1 MYWGFAQHSIHC
13 FSTAYPLFCAAGKT
27 HGLLAV
33 GGGERGC
40 YDWRMD
46 QRTHFGFEAVSSAE
60 KRQRVM
66 GVFSSVAEK
75 YDLMNDLMSGGLHRL
90 WKRRMVSVAALRAD
104 SRILDV
110 AAGSGDI
117 AMGLLN
123 KVDALKKI
131 GSGLESRTK
140 QGLKQRVR
148 DSRPDPIFDAGRV
161 VLTDL
166 NGPMLREG
174 ARRMI
179 DAGLLPGRADCIQS
193 DGTKLPFA
201 DNVFGVVS
209 IAFGIRNFVD
219 IEAGLAEF
227 YRVLAP
233 GGQFICLEF
242 SRPVLP
248 LLDIAYDAWSFNI
261 IPQIGEWVTGDRASY
276 QYLVESIRR
285 FPDQERFAGLVR
297 RAGFE
302 LVKFENMT
310 GGVVALHRG
319 YKI

>member
-1 MYWGFAQHSIHC
+1 MEQ
-13 FSTAYPLFCAAGKT
+13 
-27 HGLLAV
+27 
-33 GGGERGC
+33 
-40 YDWRMD
+40 
-46 QRTHFGFEAVSSAE
+46 QTHFGFETVSPTE

-66 GVFSSVAEK
+66 SVFSSVAGK

-90 WKRRMVSVAALRAD
+90 WKRRMMHVAAVRYGSRA
-104 SRILDV
+104 LDV

-117 AMGLLN
+117 AIGLL
-123 KVDALKKI
+123 KKM
-131 GSGLESRTK
+131 GSGLESHTNQEMK
-140 QGLKQRVR
+140 KKVR
-148 DSRPDPIFDAGRV
+148 DSRPDPIFFAGRV

-166 NGPMLREG
+166 NGPMLTEG
-174 ARRMI
+174 AKRMV
-179 DAGLLPGRADCIQS
+179 DLGLLPGRADCIQS
-193 DGTKLPFA
+193 NGTQLPFA
-201 DNVFGVVS
+201 DESFDVVS

-219 IEAGLAEF
+219 IQAGLKEF
-227 YRVLAP
+227 YRVLVP

-248 LLDIAYDAWSFNI
+248 LLGMIYDAYSFNM

-285 FPDQERFAGLVR
+285 FPDQKRFARLMD
-297 RAGFE
+297 RAEFE
-302 LVKFENMT
+302 LIQYENMT

>member
-1 MYWGFAQHSIHC
+1 
-13 FSTAYPLFCAAGKT
+13 
-27 HGLLAV
+27 
-33 GGGERGC
+33 
-40 YDWRMD
+40 MD
-46 QRTHFGFEAVSSAE
+46 QQTHFGFEAVDSAE

-90 WKRRMVSVAALRAD
+90 WKRRMLNVAAVQSD
-104 SRILDV
+104 SRVLDV

-117 AMGLLN
+117 AIGLIKKMGG
-123 KVDALKKI
+123 D
-131 GSGLESRTK
+131 
-140 QGLKQRVR
+140 
-148 DSRPDPIFDAGRV
+148 GRV

-166 NGPMLREG
+166 NGSMLAEG
-174 ARRMI
+174 ARRMV
-179 DAGLLPGRADCIQS
+179 DAGVLPGRADCIQS
-193 DGTKLPFA
+193 DGTALPFA
-201 DNVFGVVS
+201 DESFDVVS

-219 IEAGLAEF
+219 IEAGLKEF
-227 YRVLAP
+227 HRVLVP

-248 LLDIAYDAWSFNI
+248 LLGIAYDAYSFNV

-285 FPDQERFAGLVR
+285 FPDQKRFAKLMD
-297 RAGFE
+297 RAGFD
-302 LVKFENMT
+302 LIRYENMT

>member
-1 MYWGFAQHSIHC
+1 
-13 FSTAYPLFCAAGKT
+13 
-27 HGLLAV
+27 
-33 GGGERGC
+33 
-40 YDWRMD
+40 MD
-46 QRTHFGFEAVSSAE
+46 QQTHFGFEAVGSAE

-90 WKRRMVSVAALRAD
+90 WKRRMMNVAAVRSGSRA
-104 SRILDV
+104 LDV

-117 AMGLLN
+117 AIGLLR
-123 KVDALKKI
+123 KM
-131 GSGLESRTK
+131 SG
-140 QGLKQRVR
+140 
-148 DSRPDPIFDAGRV
+148 DGRV

-166 NGPMLREG
+166 NGSMLAGG
-174 ARRMI
+174 ARRMV
-179 DAGLLPGRADCIQS
+179 DAGILPGRADCIQS

-201 DNVFGVVS
+201 DESFDVVS

-219 IEAGLAEF
+219 IEAGLKEF
-227 YRVLAP
+227 HRVLAP

-248 LLDIAYDAWSFNI
+248 LLGIAYDAYSFNV

-285 FPDQERFAGLVR
+285 FPDQKRFAKLMD
-297 RAGFE
+297 RAGFD
-302 LVKFENMT
+302 LIRYENMT

>member
-1 MYWGFAQHSIHC
+1 MEQ
-13 FSTAYPLFCAAGKT
+13 
-27 HGLLAV
+27 
-33 GGGERGC
+33 
-40 YDWRMD
+40 
-46 QRTHFGFEAVSSAE
+46 QTHFGFEAVSSAE

-66 GVFSSVAEK
+66 GVFSSVAKK

-90 WKRRMVSVAALRAD
+90 WKRRMAAATIIRTG

-110 AAGSGDI
+110 AAGSGDVSMSLLRK
-117 AMGLLN
+117 MGE
-123 KVDALKKI
+123 D
-131 GSGLESRTK
+131 
-140 QGLKQRVR
+140 
-148 DSRPDPIFDAGRV
+148 GRV

-166 NGPMLREG
+166 SGPMLSEG
-174 ARRMI
+174 ARRMV
-179 DAGLLPGRADCIQS
+179 DAGILPGRADCIRS
-193 DGTKLPFA
+193 DGAKLPFA
-201 DNVFGVVS
+201 DESFDVVS

-219 IEAGLAEF
+219 IEAGLSEF
-227 YRVLAP
+227 HRVLTP

-261 IPQIGEWVTGDRASY
+261 IPRIGEWVTGDRASY

-285 FPDQERFAGLVR
+285 FPDQQRFAGLMG
-297 RAGFE
+297 RAGFD
-302 LVKFENMT
+302 LVRFENMT